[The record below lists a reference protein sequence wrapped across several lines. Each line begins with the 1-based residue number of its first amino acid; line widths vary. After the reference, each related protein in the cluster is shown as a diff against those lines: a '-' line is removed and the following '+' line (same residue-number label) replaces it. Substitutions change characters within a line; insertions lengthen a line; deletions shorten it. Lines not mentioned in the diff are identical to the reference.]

1 MLLILVINSSQPSA
15 SALRVTLMVAPIT
28 DLEVDRRDA
37 PVSSPP
43 EHQPELA
50 PAAECEPAE
59 PASDMPVY
67 RSEELLQGRN
77 EVWIVHAGK
86 TYRLL
91 RTRNQKLIL
100 VK

>member
-1 MLLILVINSSQPSA
+1 MN
-15 SALRVTLMVAPIT
+15 T
-28 DLEVDRRDA
+28 
-37 PVSSPP
+37 
-43 EHQPELA
+43 
-50 PAAECEPAE
+50 
-59 PASDMPVY
+59 PASDREPCDAAPPVAPAPEPPADTPVY
-67 RSEELLQGRN
+67 RSEELFHGVN